1 MDIAAS
7 QAQGANRIDAHIEFS
22 FKGESYDLSS
32 TLDLDRVLEKYLTL
46 PSLHIVLAVEHGI
59 DTYSYLYEVM
69 QEEEI
74 RFDNAQGMA
83 ADFLADGVFDL
94 EGYTAHWGE
103 SHRIAP
109 LQIIAQQEMGIED
122 LDRHPQLRNA
132 LLRAYQLGVEA

>member
-1 MDIAAS
+1 MSLTENRALTP
-7 QAQGANRIDAHIEFS
+7 NRIDAHIEFS
-22 FKGESYDLSS
+22 FKGESYDLTS

-46 PSLHIVLAVEHGI
+46 PSLHIVLAIEHGI

-69 QEEEI
+69 QEEDI

-83 ADFLADGVFDL
+83 ADFLTDGVFDL

-103 SHRIAP
+103 SRRIVP

-122 LDRHPQLRNA
+122 LDQHPQLKSA
-132 LLRAYQLGVEA
+132 LLRAYQLGLEA

>member
-1 MDIAAS
+1 MHES
-7 QAQGANRIDAHIEFS
+7 TTQTANRIDAHIEFS
-22 FKGESYDLSS
+22 FRGESYDLSS

-46 PSLHIVLAVEHGI
+46 PSLHLVLAVEHGI

-69 QEEEI
+69 LEEGI

-83 ADFLADGVFDL
+83 VDFMKDGVFDL

-122 LDRHPQLRNA
+122 LERHPQLKSA

>member
-1 MDIAAS
+1 MNPAESRADAP
-7 QAQGANRIDAHIEFS
+7 NRVDAHIEFS
-22 FKGESYDLSS
+22 FKGESYDLTS

-83 ADFLADGVFDL
+83 ADFLTDGVFDL
-94 EGYTAHWGE
+94 DGYTAHWGE
-103 SHRIAP
+103 NHRLAP

-122 LDRHPQLRNA
+122 LDQHPQLKSA